1 MDEVT
6 GIPDVLPADDN
17 GNSQGGY
24 DLALAVNPGDT
35 NIVYLGGSYANVR
48 PYPASVWRC
57 EIGAT
62 SGGGYRVKKS
72 ASIGKQ
78 AHADVHVLVHTPG
91 DPTELWCG
99 CDGGVFLNRDPIGN
113 GEFVGQNN
121 GLACLCSNFIA
132 QHPTDPS
139 IMFSGLQDNG
149 TARLGGAGS
158 MWTHVWGGD
167 GGYCLINWNN
177 PLEVLIFAN
186 GVVYRS
192 TTGGTSTSSWSTQ
205 TDFHWPT
212 MTQPIVGLP
221 YNPTRPAD
229 AKLVAVGAGQSV
241 FLSPDFGASWPTRID
256 FRTVGAEDDIFSLA
270 FASPKRIFVGTTMGS
285 VFRAD
290 RNASNWIVTRLDNT
304 AGGALGLEGIVSDIA
319 VDWADASLKAV
330 YVAFGGKGDRRRVWW
345 FDGGRWH
352 ERSGAGPTSLLD
364 VEHNALAVDRKS
376 PNNVYVGADIGVWHS
391 SNGGQDWQPLENGLP
406 DAPVFDLQ
414 IHPTQRLLR
423 AATHGRGVYEIPL
436 D

>member
-1 MDEVT
+1 MISRSRSIRVT
-6 GIPDVLPADDN
+6 RI
-17 GNSQGGY
+17 SC
-24 DLALAVNPGDT
+24 
-35 NIVYLGGSYANVR
+35 ISGGSYANVR

-62 SGGGYRVKKS
+62 SGGGYRVKKP

-78 AHADVHVLVHTPG
+78 AHAMSTSWSTRLAIRPNYGAAATAG
-91 DPTELWCG
+91 YSC
-99 CDGGVFLNRDPIGN
+99 RDPIGN

-167 GGYCLINWNN
+167 GGYCLINWNI

-221 YNPTRPAD
+221 YNPTSPAD

-319 VDWADASLKAV
+319 VDWAEPLLKAV

-364 VEHNALAVDRKS
+364 VEHNALAVDRES

-423 AATHGRGVYEIPL
+423 PRPTGGESEIPL